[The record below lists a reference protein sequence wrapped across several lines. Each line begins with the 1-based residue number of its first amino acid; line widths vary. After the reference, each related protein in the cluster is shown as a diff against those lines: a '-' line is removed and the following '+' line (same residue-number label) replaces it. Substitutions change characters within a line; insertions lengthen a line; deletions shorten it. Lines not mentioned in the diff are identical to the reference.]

1 MIPQLS
7 STYRNITITSL
18 LSKQIA
24 FIKLQSKSAFN
35 FTGKPTGKGP
45 VERPKLRWE
54 NNIRMDLK
62 EIDIN
67 TRNLVDSA
75 QDKGL
80 L

>member
-1 MIPQLS
+1 MQLILI
-7 STYRNITITSL
+7 STINR
-18 LSKQIA
+18 
-24 FIKLQSKSAFN
+24 SAFN

-54 NNIRMDLK
+54 HNIRMDFK